1 MFFGTNNVIMIDKLS
16 LTINYQQGLNSGVN
30 LIRKKLLATLYI
42 FFTQYL
48 AEQKVSNFSE
58 SQTNLVYMRQIPSKS
73 QTNLGHI
80 SDKYKVYPSHSI
92 QAFEYIS
99 ILILLFCL
107 SISILFF
114 LTGKN
119 LEVTYFNFL
128 FVLFNKSQAASNQC
142 MSDIVGFYK
151 NPICVCTVYRVHLYK
166 LII

>member
-1 MFFGTNNVIMIDKLS
+1 
-16 LTINYQQGLNSGVN
+16 
-30 LIRKKLLATLYI
+30 
-42 FFTQYL
+42 
-48 AEQKVSNFSE
+48 
-58 SQTNLVYMRQIPSKS
+58 MRQIPSKS

-107 SISILFF
+107 SISILFL
-114 LTGKN
+114 LTGKS

-151 NPICVCTVYRVHLYK
+151 NPICVCTVYRVPLYI
-166 LII
+166 LIIYRVQLLVFLKYPDTDEDPYRYPKFIPKPIPDQLRFNHILPIPQVIQGVPKHMSPRLF